1 MYAAYGAR
9 APGTAFPAYQY
20 TKGGLPHKPV
30 MALRQSPGAR
40 FCRQE
45 RGIFMDLY
53 LDCGNGISGDMT
65 LAALVHLGLDPAPLA
80 AALARAGVDCRIEA
94 WLETRA
100 GGPGR
105 RVDVSWEDGQPLR
118 HPADIAAIFNR
129 LELGGTALRRAL
141 AVLEALTLAEAEA
154 HQIAPERVHFHE
166 VGAIDTLV
174 DIAGACWG
182 LEQLGVGRVTAA
194 PLPWFSGTMECAHGL
209 IPLPSPAALWLMR
222 GKPVRPTSAR
232 EELVTPTGAALVH
245 VLVDEFSDGPQGV
258 LTALGTGY
266 GSRPAPAGLRAWL
279 VEPVAESV
287 SHAQGGL
294 EQVLQ
299 LETHLDHLSG
309 EELGLALTALTA
321 LPETLDVLWLPGIG
335 KKNRP
340 AGLLR
345 VLCHPA
351 DGESVSLAVLR
362 HTHSLGLRRQR
373 LERLVLP
380 REAAGLI
387 RAGETLEAKAYT
399 LEGQRYVRV
408 EADAVKAAAAR
419 LGVGAPALRFR
430 E

>member
-1 MYAAYGAR
+1 
-9 APGTAFPAYQY
+9 
-20 TKGGLPHKPV
+20 
-30 MALRQSPGAR
+30 
-40 FCRQE
+40 
-45 RGIFMDLY
+45 MDLY

-65 LAALVHLGLDPAPLA
+65 LAALVHLGLDPAPLT

-94 WLETRA
+94 RPETRA

-105 RVDVSWEDGQPLR
+105 RVDVSWDDGQPLR

-154 HQIAPERVHFHE
+154 HQIAPEKVHFHE

-182 LEQLGVGRVTAA
+182 LEQLGVGRVMAS
-194 PLPWFSGTMECAHGL
+194 PLPWFSGTVECAHGL
-209 IPLPSPAALWLMR
+209 IPLPAPAAAWLMR
-222 GKPVRPTSAR
+222 GKPVRPTGAR

-245 VLVDEFSDGPQGV
+245 VLVDEFLDGPQGV

-287 SHAQGGL
+287 PHAQGGL

-345 VLCHPA
+345 VLCRPA
-351 DGESVSLAVLR
+351 DGESVSLAILR

-373 LERLVLP
+373 LERLALP
-380 REAAGLI
+380 REAAGLH

-399 LEGQRYVRV
+399 LEGRRYVRA
-408 EADAVKAAAAR
+408 EADGVKAAAAR
-419 LGVGAPALRFR
+419 LGVGAPALRFG

>member
-1 MYAAYGAR
+1 
-9 APGTAFPAYQY
+9 
-20 TKGGLPHKPV
+20 
-30 MALRQSPGAR
+30 
-40 FCRQE
+40 
-45 RGIFMDLY
+45 MDLY

-65 LAALVHLGLDPAPLA
+65 LAALVHLGLDPAPLT
-80 AALARAGVDCRIEA
+80 AALARAGVDCHIEVRP
-94 WLETRA
+94 ETRG

-105 RVDVSWEDGQPLR
+105 RVDVRWDHGQPLR

-129 LELGGTALRRAL
+129 LELGETARRRAL

-154 HQIAPERVHFHE
+154 HQIAPEKVHFHE

-182 LEQLGVGRVTAA
+182 LEQLGVGRVTAS
-194 PLPWFSGTMECAHGL
+194 PLPWFSGTVECAHGL
-209 IPLPSPAALWLMR
+209 IPLPAPAAAWLMR
-222 GKPVRPTSAR
+222 GKPVRPTDAR
-232 EELVTPTGAALVH
+232 EELVTPTGAALIH
-245 VLVDEFSDGPQGV
+245 VLADEFADGPQGV
-258 LTALGTGY
+258 PTALGTGY
-266 GSRPAPAGLRAWL
+266 GSRPAPVGLRAWL

-287 SHAQGGL
+287 EHAQGGL

-309 EELGLALTALTA
+309 EELGLAITALAA
-321 LPETLDVLWLPGIG
+321 LPQTLDVLWLPGIG

-345 VLCHPA
+345 VLCRPVH
-351 DGESVSLAVLR
+351 GESVSLAVLR

-380 REAAGLI
+380 REAADASS
-387 RAGETLEAKAYT
+387 AGATLAAKAYT
-399 LEGQRYVRV
+399 LEGRRYVRP
-408 EADAVKAAAAR
+408 EADAVRAAADS
-419 LGVGAPALRFR
+419 LGVGAPALRFW